1 MKFFRSLSL
10 MMIIGLTL
18 PAMAQGSGVGNGGYS
33 VVCRNP
39 TTKQIT
45 SAELLD
51 VFEGRNLHYL
61 EYSNNPV
68 LKSEDFINFSL
79 NYLETVNKNF
89 RDAVS
94 DEVKKLEAKIIYIPE
109 NLVLEPTNDAFP
121 TLGRKDCKFEQL
133 ATYTDDNKLYVSKE
147 IYSALD
153 ELNKAALRLH
163 EAIYIIARK
172 ADQKDSKATRV
183 IVSGSLA
190 LAPSN
195 AELIVSKVNEM
206 AVVVTQNLPAPRLT
220 CGETGTL
227 ERRIIDCNKK
237 VVTKSGHEWTQ
248 VQKNLEKKYSWGDE
262 IIIYHSEIYKA
273 PNGVLATVLTF
284 DLKTSQGR
292 GKRKVNAKKIIEELK
307 ANNFCNNTSA
317 YGYFSGYPSS
327 ASHLS
332 LNMRL
337 ANFSEISELLE
348 KFEGSSVFPF
358 ENGKF
363 VMSDETFK
371 ETNDSSYEYFFKK
384 KKFMSEYYKAPMTKS
399 LKTYNPISHR
409 IANNNV
415 SAENL
420 KVLCIE

>member
-10 MMIIGLTL
+10 MMILGLAL
-18 PAMAQGSGVGNGGYS
+18 PVLAQGSGVGNGGYS

-51 VFEGRNLHYL
+51 IFEGRNLHYL

-206 AVVVTQNLPAPRLT
+206 AVVVTQNLPAPRST

-237 VVTKSGHEWTQ
+237 IVTKSGHEWTQ
-248 VQKNLEKKYSWGDE
+248 VQKNTNNKWWGVE
-262 IIIYHSEIYKA
+262 YFSEIYKA
-273 PNGVLATVLTF
+273 PNGSLATVLTF
-284 DLKTSQGR
+284 DLKSYLGR
-292 GKRKVNAKKIIEELK
+292 GKRKANAMKIVEELK
-307 ANNFCNNTSA
+307 ANNLCNNVSA
-317 YGYFSGYPSS
+317 YDYFTGYPSS

-332 LNMRL
+332 LNFRL
-337 ANFSEISELLE
+337 ANFDEVRELLE
-348 KFEGSSVFPF
+348 KFEGSTVFPF
-358 ENGKF
+358 ANGKF

-384 KKFMSEYYKAPMTKS
+384 KKFMSSYYKSPVTKS

>member
-206 AVVVTQNLPAPRLT
+206 AVVVTQNLPAPRST

-248 VQKNLEKKYSWGDE
+248 VQKNTNNKWWGVE
-262 IIIYHSEIYKA
+262 YFSEIYKA
-273 PNGVLATVLTF
+273 PNGSLATVLTF
-284 DLKTSQGR
+284 DLKSYLGR
-292 GKRKVNAKKIIEELK
+292 GKRKANAMKIVEELK
-307 ANNFCNNTSA
+307 ANNLCNNVSA
-317 YGYFSGYPSS
+317 YDYFTGYPSS

-332 LNMRL
+332 LNFRL
-337 ANFSEISELLE
+337 ANFDEVRELLE
-348 KFEGSSVFPF
+348 KFEGSSIFPF

-363 VMSDETFK
+363 VMSDETLK
-371 ETNDSSYEYFFKK
+371 ETNDSLYEYFFKK
-384 KKFMSEYYKAPMTKS
+384 KKFLSSNYKSLKTKS

-420 KVLCIE
+420 KILCIE

>member
-18 PAMAQGSGVGNGGYS
+18 PAMALGSGVGNGGYS

-51 VFEGRNLHYL
+51 IFEGRNLHYL
-61 EYSNNPV
+61 EFSNNPV

-133 ATYTDDNKLYVSKE
+133 ATYTDENKLYVSKE

-195 AELIVSKVNEM
+195 AELIIAKVNEM
-206 AVVVTQNLPAPRLT
+206 AKVVTHNLPAPRST
-220 CGETGTL
+220 CGKTGTL
-227 ERRIIDCNKK
+227 EKRILDCNKK
-237 VVTKSGHEWTQ
+237 VVTKSGHEWIQ
-248 VQKNLEKKYSWGDE
+248 VQKNTDHYLWG
-262 IIIYHSEIYKA
+262 IVYNSEIYKA

-292 GKRKVNAKKIIEELK
+292 GKRKANAKKIIQQLK
-307 ANNFCNNTSA
+307 ANNLCNNTSA
-317 YGYFSGYPSS
+317 YGYFNGYPSS
-327 ASHLS
+327 ASNLS

-337 ANFSEISELLE
+337 ANFSEMSELFE
-348 KFEGSSVFPF
+348 KLEGSTVFPF
-358 ENGKF
+358 ENGQF

-371 ETNDSSYEYFFKK
+371 GTKDSS
-384 KKFMSEYYKAPMTKS
+384 
-399 LKTYNPISHR
+399 
-409 IANNNV
+409 
-415 SAENL
+415 
-420 KVLCIE
+420 